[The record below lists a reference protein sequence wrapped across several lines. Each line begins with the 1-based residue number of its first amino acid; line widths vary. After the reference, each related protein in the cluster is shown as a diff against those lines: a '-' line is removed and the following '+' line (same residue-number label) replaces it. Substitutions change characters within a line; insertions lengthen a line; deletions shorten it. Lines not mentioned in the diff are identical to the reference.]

1 MKRNKSKIVSIFALT
16 VLFIAT
22 LFAFSTNATDESIYD
37 FAKEVLLCYKV
48 NSAVSFFS
56 SV

>member
-1 MKRNKSKIVSIFALT
+1 MKRKTSKIVSIFALT

-37 FAKEVLLCYKV
+37 FAKEVLLC
-48 NSAVSFFS
+48 
-56 SV
+56 